1 MTDKDKLNKILEK
14 YIEKISLLTDYSR
27 EEILKK
33 ARQKKQEHKGITDIG
48 ALYMI
53 KNELDISGIFDY
65 VDFLSKEDFDTFLK
79 ENSPDFIT
87 AFIKQINMD
96 YGNAIDDFS
105 HSKTDKLEEIKN
117 FLVKN
122 IIKVISLDE
131 LDKVCERKSKKY
143 VKFLSVLSDI
153 SIVIDLIEILRS
165 KSSIASNRVE
175 QIVELWI
182 KYGITDIKYLTK
194 LLGKLVIYSS
204 DVQLFNTSRG
214 IDSEYI
220 YYIWQ
225 IFNRLDVLLKC
236 ILLGYYAD
244 NENTLLDQINIFLE
258 LVLALNQKVSDSIEF
273 VEENTDNFYEGIE
286 TEYERLSYKKGLFYE
301 VIQYRYGLRI
311 RNQKLELPNT
321 DKINHSDVRFVLNRK
336 IILKDRAI
344 EQNWFKKFLKD
355 YYGRDYYSELVID
368 ITEELLKETK
378 ISKKKKQLDL
388 NDLVNFR
395 GALIPR
401 FESNVLEE
409 IEQYSTRKFSYINE
423 FKVDK
428 KMILS
433 IMIWVEDDKMKKMN
447 PEEKN
452 EWLKSRAEIEL
463 NNSHM
468 AFTTEHNRISKLSID
483 NKVTVKI
490 PDSIGQITALRQLYI
505 LSRADVPRK
514 SLPSSIGQ
522 LNLLEVLVIRGVGLE
537 SIPESIGN
545 LTELYHLNLRWNNLK
560 KLPESIGN
568 LGKLKFFHLGGN
580 KLLGLPGSFVN
591 LKSLVTLDLSR
602 SFDNNVENLPSL
614 KGLDSLQYLNLENN
628 KFTKVSG
635 LEDLK
640 ALKLINLTKNEINEI
655 KGLNK
660 LKFKMKQFINEK
672 VNEFDRNTLL
682 RLESLTGVEFRVVRD
697 IEAPGFAYRIFNNR
711 IVGICYRPTTL
722 ELCYGRTWPKNQ
734 SEFSPEAL
742 KELPE
747 IIAEFSALEELY
759 ISHNPIEEIPD
770 FIGKLKNLK
779 FLGMSYNKIRSISDS
794 IENLGKL
801 ERLDLSGNNIS
812 NLPSAIGKLMSLKYL
827 NLSWNVLTSIP
838 ESIGLLESLK
848 ELNLSGNNLREIPK
862 SIGDIESLQKLRL
875 SDNNLKILPE
885 TIGNLRSLIVLG
897 LSNNELT
904 TLPPTIG
911 DLPLTYPL
919 NLRFNDN
926 ITLPKS
932 IIKLGAVILERE
944 KLSGTEAYDR
954 SLNDKSSELVV
965 EYKINKYMYISRKY
979 EFEKGV
985 HVYVKGYVQDI
996 NMHTFSDKD
1005 DDDTFYKVCDEL
1017 KAWVAHNYDIRL
1029 TDFALALRILE
1040 RLIELGAPSAY
1051 DIFQNEIKRALD
1063 GEVPEQALY
1072 LIYQIIPSK
1081 FKYQTSKIKYYELLD
1096 PKDIVN
1102 LIDNS
1107 QSRVIRNI
1115 ITSMRTEYVI
1125 GELTWNVFYNFNNGE
1140 NPFLKDFIF
1149 TGKGNSAKVYQIT
1162 KILEE
1167 NNAEDFKH
1175 LLSLGFMEIFSDQDL
1190 HNLIKNPK
1198 ILLKQNLLRLI
1209 GSGIHPET
1217 RSSFFRSLLK
1227 TTNSL
1232 ICRIKNLTSEWYQDL
1247 IDLLLT
1253 ELPKYP
1259 SLSSLGNYYPLDNY
1273 KSYLLYGLIP
1283 IGNITIYR
1291 DLATSDELDTLDK
1304 AIRLEYNYE
1313 GKSYY
1318 VIKGIRPYETK
1329 DLHSYSLEGVS
1340 PVVPSNLEI
1349 LKDLEY
1355 LSLTGCGIS
1364 TIKDLPEFKN
1374 LKYLHLQSNELQDLD
1389 GIEKYPNLLELNVRR
1404 NKIAN
1409 IQAIQYLTK
1418 LNTLDLSDNLL
1429 EDFKLNPQNLESLKK
1444 LKKLSGLNLANNKSL
1459 NYEELREKLNINFIS
1474 ETPRR
1479 DREQL
1484 RFSSYSYDP

>member
-79 ENSPDFIT
+79 ENSPDFMT
-87 AFIKQINMD
+87 AFIKQINLD

-258 LVLALNQKVSDSIEF
+258 LVLALNQKVSDNIEF

-286 TEYERLSYKKGLFYE
+286 TEYERLSYKKGLFSE

-355 YYGRDYYSELVID
+355 YYGRDYYSELIID

-378 ISKKKKQLDL
+378 ISKKKKKFDI
-388 NDLVNFR
+388 NELVNFR

-401 FESNVLEE
+401 FESIVLEE
-409 IEQYSTRKFSYINE
+409 IEQYSTRKFSYTNE
-423 FKVDK
+423 FKVNKEMDF
-428 KMILS
+428 S

-463 NNSHM
+463 NNSSFM
-468 AFTTEHNRISKLSID
+468 TFTTEHNRISKLSID
-483 NKVTVKI
+483 YGVTVKI

-505 LSRADVPRK
+505 FKHTGVPRK

-522 LNLLEVLVIRGVGLE
+522 LNLLEVLVIKGVGLE

-545 LTELYHLNLRWNNLK
+545 LTELYHLNLKYNKLK

-628 KFTKVSG
+628 KFTEVSG

-672 VNEFDRNTLL
+672 VNEFDRNALL
-682 RLESLTGVEFRVVRD
+682 RLESLTGVEFRVVRNID
-697 IEAPGFAYRIFNNR
+697 GSQFAYRIFNNR
-711 IVGICYRPTTL
+711 IVGLRYRPTTP
-722 ELCYGRTWPKNQ
+722 ELPYGRTWPKNQ
-734 SEFSPEAL
+734 SKFSPKAL
-742 KELPE
+742 NKIPE

-759 ISHNPIEEIPD
+759 ISYNPIEEIPD

-779 FLGMSYNKIRSISDS
+779 FLSMSYNKIRSISDS

-801 ERLDLSGNNIS
+801 ERLDLYFNNIS
-812 NLPSAIGKLMSLKYL
+812 NLPSAIGKLKSLKYL
-827 NLSWNVLTSIP
+827 NLSMNVLTSIP
-838 ESIGLLESLK
+838 ESIGLLESLE

-862 SIGDIESLQKLRL
+862 SIGDIESLQRL
-875 SDNNLKILPE
+875 SLRDNYLKTLPE
-885 TIGNLRSLIVLG
+885 TIGNLRSLIALG

-932 IIKLGAVILERE
+932 IINLGAVILERE

-1081 FKYQTSKIKYYELLD
+1081 FKIKYYELLD

-1115 ITSMRTEYVI
+1115 ITSMRTE
-1125 GELTWNVFYNFNNGE
+1125 GGFYNFNKGE

-1209 GSGIHPET
+1209 GSGIHPEK

-1232 ICRIKNLTSEWYQDL
+1232 ICRIKNLTSEWYPDL

-1259 SLSSLGNYYPLDNY
+1259 FLSSLGNYYPLDNY

-1291 DLATSDELDTLDK
+1291 DLATSDELDMLDK

-1329 DLHSYSLEGVS
+1329 DLGTYSPEGIS

-1418 LNTLDLSDNLL
+1418 LNTLDLSYNLL
-1429 EDFKLNPQNLESLKK
+1429 EDFKLNPQNLESLMK

-1479 DREQL
+1479 EL
-1484 RFSSYSYDP
+1484 RFSS